1 MSASSQRR
9 TMRAHGMVCIL
20 ALSLAAAC
28 GGADEAAPADG
39 AAGRDDAAAAP
50 VLHAQGYGP
59 VRLGMTADEARA
71 AVGLDEAQATVI
83 QGTDRCAVMVSDEF
97 PRLTFAF
104 IDGRLALVY
113 SESLEVST
121 DAGLRKGDPEARL
134 AELYPGP
141 VEELQ
146 GTISGA
152 RRVMLTPASADST
165 RLAVN
170 LMNGR
175 VVALA
180 VGVEAQVRPRVMCE
194 AEAAGG

>member
-1 MSASSQRR
+1 
-9 TMRAHGMVCIL
+9 MRPRGMVSIL

-28 GGADEAAPADG
+28 G
-39 AAGRDDAAAAP
+39 AAGDAPPADAAAENGTGAP

-59 VRLGMTADEARA
+59 VRLGMTVEQARA
-71 AVGLDEAQATVI
+71 AVGLDSAQAPVF
-83 QGTDRCAVMVSDEF
+83 QESERCAVMVSDAL
-97 PRLTFAF
+97 PNLNFAF
-104 IDGRLALVY
+104 VDRRLALVY
-113 SESLEVST
+113 SESPEVAT

-141 VEELQ
+141 LQ
-146 GTISGA
+146 QLEGTISGA
-152 RRVMLTPASADST
+152 RRVMLAHASADSS

-180 VGVEAQVRPRVMCE
+180 VGSEAQVRPPVMCE
-194 AEAAGG
+194 EAGG